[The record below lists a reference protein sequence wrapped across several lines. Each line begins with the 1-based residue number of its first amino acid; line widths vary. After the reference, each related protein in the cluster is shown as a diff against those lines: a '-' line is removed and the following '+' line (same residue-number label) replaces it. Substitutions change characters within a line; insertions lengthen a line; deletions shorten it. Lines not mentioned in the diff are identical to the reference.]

1 MSCVRKRGNKWNV
14 QVRVS
19 GWRSFTKTF
28 NKKYDAI
35 LWSKKLENKL
45 RYTTLPKNDIKKL
58 KLRDFFNR
66 YALEVSS
73 KLKGSEIEIYK
84 LNFFSRFF
92 TIVDR

>member
-35 LWSKKLENKL
+35 FWSKKLEDKL
-45 RYTTLPKNDIKKL
+45 RSTTLPKND
-58 KLRDFFNR
+58 RN
-66 YALEVSS
+66 
-73 KLKGSEIEIYK
+73 
-84 LNFFSRFF
+84 
-92 TIVDR
+92 